1 MADRGAATRSAALS
15 KDTAADAVPKVGV
28 LLAIV
33 DFPLL
38 VAGYRAAIDAAPDM
52 RVVGVVEGHEKV
64 CEQVI
69 RSNADIVVTE
79 CLPHSGA
86 GCPSFQTI
94 EEIRAA
100 RPNTKILALECR
112 CGGESFSL
120 AIRAGANGFLT
131 REAAAVDV
139 LTALRCISHGETY
152 VSPSTVTRMVNTYV
166 LRSTP
171 EASDDAYESLSE
183 RAREVMLLAAVGHT
197 NREIART
204 LHLSEQTIHNHR
216 ANVMEK
222 LGFHDRMELLRY
234 ALRRGLVQSTEL

>member
-1 MADRGAATRSAALS
+1 MADRSAATRSAALS
-15 KDTAADAVPKVGV
+15 KDAAADAVPKVGV

-38 VAGYRAAIDAAPDM
+38 VAGYRAAIDATPDM
-52 RVVGVVEGHEKV
+52 RVVGVVEGHEKL

-79 CLPHSGA
+79 CLPHAGA
-86 GCPSFQTI
+86 GCPSFQAI

-112 CGGESFSL
+112 CGSESFSL

-204 LHLSEQTIHNHR
+204 LHVSEQTIHNHR